1 MGGTWS
7 HRGRGSH
14 PDRALRRPCRAVAPP
29 GTAPIAGD
37 DPETAPAR
45 RIRADRALFRAART
59 GLPRCLWAARRRG
72 RDCARAGTRARG
84 QNRRDR
90 RRHRFPARPPC
101 RSRRAQGP
109 ARQPLRSRCKRGGS
123 TRLSARSVLPGIGE
137 LLLRSGAPVVP
148 AYAVGAFAAL
158 PRERRVPRL
167 HRVAVAFGDPIPVAA
182 LRAAG
187 AGRSDEE
194 RIASTLRE
202 RVADL
207 ASGSE
212 APVKAAGALP

>member
-1 MGGTWS
+1 MSRILKADDIAVWFAEGWRS
-7 HRGRGSH
+7 
-14 PDRALRRPCRAVAPP
+14 PDGKL
-29 GTAPIAGD
+29 
-37 DPETAPAR
+37 
-45 RIRADRALFRAART
+45 
-59 GLPRCLWAARRRG
+59 
-72 RDCARAGTRARG
+72 
-84 QNRRDR
+84 Q
-90 RRHRFPARPPC
+90 RF
-101 RSRRAQGP
+101 
-109 ARQPLRSRCKRGGS
+109 
-123 TRLSARSVLPGIGE
+123 LPGIGE

-207 ASGSE
+207 ASESG
-212 APVKAAGALP
+212 ALVKAAGALP